1 MLQIFHVC
9 DDNPPKT
16 LRFVAFKKPSQ
27 KATRA
32 KNGWELVVFCCE
44 LNHGA
49 KLQGGK
55 LL

>member
-9 DDNPPKT
+9 DDNPQRT
-16 LRFVAFKKPSQ
+16 LCFVALKKPSQ
-27 KATRA
+27 ISTIA
-32 KNGWELVVFCCE
+32 KNERELVVFFCE